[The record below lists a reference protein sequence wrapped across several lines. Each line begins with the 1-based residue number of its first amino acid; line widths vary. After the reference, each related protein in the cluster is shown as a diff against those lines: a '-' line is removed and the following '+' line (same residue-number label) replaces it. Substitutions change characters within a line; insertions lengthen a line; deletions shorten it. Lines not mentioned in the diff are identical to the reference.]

1 MTTQEK
7 LEAFAPY
14 LPYGLKFYH
23 KRMDGEPTSLYTL
36 VAIQFI
42 GDDLDLQFGDGVDP
56 ENVIWASDLV
66 HKLQIYGFESW
77 VKPIF
82 RPLSDLTKPCLEGGN
97 VPIVELAKECFKA
110 CYGFDFKNDKFDVHC
125 NTSSSN
131 YSTIFRDEKDYV
143 FAINNRDWRFN
154 VEFKT
159 RNMVFDLNVNK
170 IIQQLY
176 KWHFWLG
183 DQSEFG
189 KSIIDINNIKTE

>member
-14 LPYGLKFYH
+14 LPYGLHYITNCGDNFKLISIDARVGVVNTRRLGQFYI
-23 KRMDGEPTSLYTL
+23 DE
-36 VAIQFI
+36 I
-42 GDDLDLQFGDGVDP
+42 
-56 ENVIWASDLV
+56 
-66 HKLQIYGFESW
+66 
-77 VKPIF
+77 KPIF
-82 RPLSDLTKPCLEGGN
+82 HPLSDLTRPCLEGGK

-110 CYGFDFKNDKFDVHC
+110 CYGFDFKNDKFDVYC

-189 KSIIDINNIKTE
+189 KSIIDINTIKTE

>member
-14 LPYGLKFYH
+14 LPYEIKCHG
-23 KRMDGEPTSLYTL
+23 MGEWIEGTEYNDKPTPKMFRIVGIVKDSNEEYYAQCEENNGDITDIY
-36 VAIQFI
+36 VAE
-42 GDDLDLQFGDGVDP
+42 DLFPILHP
-56 ENVIWASDLV
+56 ISD
-66 HKLQIYGFESW
+66 I
-77 VKPIF
+77 
-82 RPLSDLTKPCLEGGN
+82 TKPCLEGGK

-170 IIQQLY
+170 VIQQLY

-189 KSIIDINNIKTE
+189 KSIIDINTIKTE

>member
-7 LEAFAPY
+7 LEAFVPY
-14 LPYGLKFYH
+14 LPYEIKCHG
-23 KRMDGEPTSLYTL
+23 MGEWIEGTEYNDKPTPKMFRIVGIVKDSNEEYY
-36 VAIQFI
+36 AQCEENN
-42 GDDLDLQFGDGVDP
+42 GDITDIYVD
-56 ENVIWASDLV
+56 EYL
-66 HKLQIYGFESW
+66 F
-77 VKPIF
+77 PILH
-82 RPLSDLTKPCLEGGN
+82 PLSDLTKPCLKGGK

-131 YSTIFRDEKDYV
+131 YSTIFSDEKDYV

-159 RNMVFDLNVNK
+159 RNIVFDLNVNK

-189 KSIIDINNIKTE
+189 KSIVDINTLKTE

>member
-14 LPYGLKFYH
+14 YPHELKVITYIH
-23 KRMDGEPTSLYTL
+23 NIYT
-36 VAIQFI
+36 VSFDI
-42 GDDLDLQFGDGVDP
+42 DVDVEKCVSP
-56 ENVIWASDLV
+56 QDVVKFNL
-66 HKLQIYGFESW
+66 
-77 VKPIF
+77 KPIL
-82 RPLSDLTKPCLEGGN
+82 RPLSDLTKPCLEGGK

-170 IIQQLY
+170 IIKQLY

-189 KSIIDINNIKTE
+189 KSIIDINTINNETR